1 MPAGCNPAAPQ
12 PAADLKKTCDQL
24 TACADTLI
32 QTMDI
37 WMRYEPV
44 RLAKAL
50 QEEALAQSELANGI
64 QNRFSDDA
72 RSGWVQEIVQQ
83 STATLQNQILQIVRK
98 QQTELLA
105 EIDRRMVGY
114 QNATAMAMD
123 EYENRIRV
131 LVSNMIRAAMQSAES
146 H

>member
-1 MPAGCNPAAPQ
+1 ME
-12 PAADLKKTCDQL
+12 T
-24 TACADTLI
+24 
-32 QTMDI
+32 

-44 RLAKAL
+44 RLANAL
-50 QEEALAQSELANGI
+50 QEEALAQSELANSI

-83 STATLQNQILQIVRK
+83 SSATLQNQILQIVKK

-114 QNATAMAMD
+114 QNATALAMD

-131 LVSNMIRAAMQSAES
+131 LVSSMIRAAMQNTENPAGSSLAGGS
-146 H
+146 LAGGSPAGCNS